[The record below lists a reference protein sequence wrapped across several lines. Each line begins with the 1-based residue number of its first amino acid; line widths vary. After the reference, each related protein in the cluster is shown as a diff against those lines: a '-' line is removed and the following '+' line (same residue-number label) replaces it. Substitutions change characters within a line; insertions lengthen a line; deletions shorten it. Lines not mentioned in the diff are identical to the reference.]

1 MIDQSADGCSPPC
14 CDGDG
19 QQGEGQQTADLSRTP
34 SRGKWS
40 RREHRQLGLFSVT
53 MIIFFNVSGGPLGSE
68 SAIRHGGPLVGLS
81 SFLVFALLYSVPQA
95 WLGLG

>member
-19 QQGEGQQTADLSRTP
+19 QLGEGQQTADLSRTP